1 MNGRTDRWT
10 DRQIGANLN
19 APQTMVTGYKKT
31 VSNVVEKLV
40 EHGIHCL
47 PCSYTNYV
55 INNIIK
61 ATMTSHCQSDVTAEP
76 HSAKGLCKTFDNFVV
91 AIVID
96 L

>member
-1 MNGRTDRWT
+1 MNGRTDRRT
-10 DRQIGANLN
+10 DRLIGANLN
-19 APQTMVTGYKKT
+19 APMTMFTGYKKT
-31 VSNVVEKLV
+31 ISNVIEKLV

-55 INNIIK
+55 INNIII
-61 ATMTSHCQSDVTAEP
+61 ATMTSHYQNDVTAEP

-91 AIVID
+91 AMVID

>member
-1 MNGRTDRWT
+1 MNGRT

-19 APQTMVTGYKKT
+19 APPPRLWSRGIKT
-31 VSNVVEKLV
+31 VSNVIEKLV

-55 INNIIK
+55 INNIII

-76 HSAKGLCKTFDNFVV
+76 HSAKGLCKTFDNFGV